1 MEHVGE
7 HFPRDVVVEFLDLL
21 PNVAEECVT

>member
-7 HFPRDVVVEFLDLL
+7 HFPQDVVVEFFDLL